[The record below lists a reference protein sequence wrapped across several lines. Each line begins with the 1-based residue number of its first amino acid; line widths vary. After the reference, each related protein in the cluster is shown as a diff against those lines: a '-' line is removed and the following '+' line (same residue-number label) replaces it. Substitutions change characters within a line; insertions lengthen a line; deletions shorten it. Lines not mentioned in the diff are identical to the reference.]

1 MSESMQLV
9 KDKILENTVLGRTL
23 VEVGCGPR
31 TKRKGQPRKRL
42 HNLLGMA
49 RK

>member
-1 MSESMQLV
+1 MQLV
-9 KDKILENTVLGRTL
+9 KDKILENTVLGRML
-23 VEVGCGPR
+23 VEVGCEEE
-31 TKRKGQPRKRL
+31 GQPRKRL